1 MVNSRSPCLTSAPV
15 PEMLPPI
22 ALASGPSTVSGPTPT
37 PLTLTVTESYVEGG
51 VTHVNTTAANFVVQL
66 HDSIKEIGDEGE
78 DFLTL
83 FSQSNIGTNDLFG
96 LRLAITRD
104 GNTLVATSMLQKGGG
119 QGTTAD
125 PRDRTGDESGAFYVF
140 TRSGTTWTERAYLK
154 APNAQP
160 YDEFGS
166 AVAVS
171 GDGTTLAVA
180 AWGEDGGSSGVGGNQ
195 ADNSVRS
202 SGAVY
207 VY

>member
-1 MVNSRSPCLTSAPV
+1 MCSSDLS
-15 PEMLPPI
+15 
-22 ALASGPSTVSGPTPT
+22 
-37 PLTLTVTESYVEGG
+37 
-51 VTHVNTTAANFVVQL
+51 
-66 HDSIKEIGDEGE
+66 
-78 DFLTL
+78 
-83 FSQSNIGTNDLFG
+83 SNIGTNDLFG

-119 QGTTAD
+119 QGTSAD
-125 PRDRTGDESGAFYVF
+125 PRDRTGDESGAVYVF

-171 GDGTTLAVA
+171 GDGNTLAVA

-195 ADNSVRS
+195 ADNSVRA